1 MTADDPQKNAP
12 PAGDASP
19 VDPDSEDTASRARAR
34 RARLARV
41 FGDVLPE
48 STRDDATSDEPHRG
62 DSGQGSEEWLRSQR
76 PPHYH

>member
-1 MTADDPQKNAP
+1 MTADDPQKNDP
-12 PAGDASP
+12 RAGDASP

-48 STRDDATSDEPHRG
+48 STRDDGTSGEPHRG
-62 DSGQGSEEWLRSQR
+62 DSSSGSEEWLRSQR
-76 PPHYH
+76 PPHYD